1 VRRIKH
7 HQLGRRPALLVSLLS
22 LLLPLFAVSARASHV
37 RPPEEISP
45 TGEVTVV
52 AINAFQGP
60 LRNDPA
66 RLNALADAFRSRP
79 LAFNGKFYVPDV
91 IIIQE
96 ITMAQLG
103 ALRDELNRLFTS
115 QYAIFGSTATGVDN
129 RFLINTATL
138 SPGSFNTWV
147 DVCLA
152 DHMYQWGGLTEVA
165 SGATFTV
172 AGVHF
177 SKNYTDPE
185 VCRERNVDEL
195 RLRLAAQT
203 GPIIVGGDFNKRP
216 MTTERECDPEET
228 TAPRIWWNQMTSLS
242 SVDNRTYDDTVRV
255 FNRANNL
262 TMFNEWTHERPN
274 VGPLCDG
281 TEGIRRGRID
291 YIFASNTSVLGAH
304 ADHPGW
310 AVESN
315 PGATSCDANHPSCKY
330 SDHRFVWAHLRLGTG
345 TPSPVPA
352 APSNLSASAASST
365 RIDLAWTDNATNE
378 TSYKIERS
386 PSSSG
391 PWTQVATTE
400 SNTTVYSD
408 TGLAP
413 QTTYHYRVRASNAA
427 GDSAY
432 SNSAT
437 ATTLPDTTPPTAPT
451 NLVATAQSGARRIAL
466 TWTCATDSGGSGLAG
481 YEIFRSTSA
490 TGSFNRIA
498 TVTGPSTCSYT
509 NTGLKRGRT
518 YFYYV
523 KAFDGAGNR
532 GAASNTASATAS

>member
-1 VRRIKH
+1 MRKINDRP
-7 HQLGRRPALLVSLLS
+7 LGRQCALLVPLLS
-22 LLLPLFAVSARASHV
+22 LLFALYPINARASHV
-37 RPPEEISP
+37 RPPEVISP
-45 TGEVTVV
+45 GGEVTVLTV
-52 AINAFQGP
+52 NAFQGQ
-60 LRNDPA
+60 LRNDPG
-66 RLNALADAFRSRP
+66 RLDALADAFRSRP
-79 LAFNGKFYVPDV
+79 VASNGNFYVPDV

-96 ITMAQLG
+96 ITMTQLG
-103 ALRDELNRLFTS
+103 ALRDALNSRFTS

-138 SPGSFNTWV
+138 SPGSFTTWV

-152 DHMYQWGGLTEVA
+152 DHMYQWGRLTEVA
-165 SGATFTV
+165 SGASFAV

-195 RLRLAAQT
+195 RLRLAGQT

-216 MTTERECDPEET
+216 MTEERECDPEET

-255 FNRANNL
+255 FNRANGL
-262 TMFNEWTHERPN
+262 TMFNEWTHERPE

-291 YIFASNTSVLGAH
+291 YLFASNTTVLGAH

-310 AVESN
+310 AVENN

-330 SDHRFVWAHLRLGTG
+330 SDHRFVWAHLRLGSG
-345 TPSPVPA
+345 APPPGPA
-352 APSNLSASAASST
+352 APTGLNASAASST
-365 RIDLAWTDNATNE
+365 RIDHSWTDNATNE

-386 PSSSG
+386 SSSSG
-391 PWTQVATTE
+391 PWTQIATTG
-400 SNTTVYSD
+400 SNTTSYSD
-408 TGLAP
+408 IGLTP

-432 SNSAT
+432 SNTAT
-437 ATTLPDTTPPTAPT
+437 ATTPPDTTPPTAPT
-451 NLVATAQSGARRIAL
+451 NLVATSGARRIAL
-466 TWTCATDSGGSGLAG
+466 AWTCSTDSGGSGLAG
-481 YEIFRSTSA
+481 YEVFRSTST
-490 TGSFNRIA
+490 TGPFNRIA
-498 TVTGPSTCSYT
+498 TVTGASTCSFT
-509 NTGLKRGRT
+509 NTGLKRGKI
-518 YFYYV
+518 YFYNV

-532 GAASNTASATAS
+532 SAASNTASATPT